1 MVTETH
7 QQAILQLGRRREPQ
21 PRPGFMTRKM
31 ASAGLRSWGE
41 AAAAA
46 KNRTNWKKAGRVCC
60 GDATWHT
67 SFSKINNN
75 NKNCQ

>member
-7 QQAILQLGRRREPQ
+7 QQTILQLGGCRREPQ

-46 KNRTNWKKAGRVCC
+46 KNRINWKKLGVCC
-60 GDATWHT
+60 GDAMWHM
-67 SFSKINNN
+67 SFSNIN
-75 NKNCQ
+75 K